1 MPCVFGSRGALCG
14 PVQVV
19 AALAM
24 TGTCSMAHR
33 APIPLAAPNYTHG
46 GIEGGYGT
54 HDNSARDGVRGFEG
68 SGVRGFGVRFPRAS
82 SDLKKSNPSAGWQC
96 QNGPR
101 RGQFWSQMSTWTLGN
116 RVRATCASSE
126 LCGLTSLTR
135 TMQKNRVLSPKNAPK
150 NSRSHLSNDL
160 SFWNDVQDDG
170 IRTGAVMP
178 LPMSA
183 RVTAGWQ
190 GQVNCSRT

>member
-1 MPCVFGSRGALCG
+1 MPQPSVLIR
-14 PVQVV
+14 VQSPG
-19 AALAM
+19 
-24 TGTCSMAHR
+24 TGR
-33 APIPLAAPNYTHG
+33 APLRP
-46 GIEGGYGT
+46 
-54 HDNSARDGVRGFEG
+54 
-68 SGVRGFGVRFPRAS
+68 

-160 SFWNDVQDDG
+160 SFCTHLVFD
-170 IRTGAVMP
+170 
-178 LPMSA
+178 
-183 RVTAGWQ
+183 
-190 GQVNCSRT
+190 GQVGSQRKSIAACIVECLRLSPGQRQSQTPISAGRTCVAQRVRRS